1 MYQRNYFTQ
10 IDESMDLHY
19 TDGFTKQKDVPW
31 DLLYQKKA
39 VKFQQDKNHLQYYN
53 ILVHNC
59 QNNTSTN
66 MASSE

>member
-1 MYQRNYFTQ
+1 
-10 IDESMDLHY
+10 MDLPY
-19 TDGFTKQKDVPW
+19 TDGFTKQMDVPW

-53 ILVHNC
+53 ILVHNG
-59 QNNTSTN
+59 QNNTSNN